1 MNFGTKFRHAF
12 AVDGE
17 KAEPT
22 PEQVEAVDAF
32 AGWVARRGMTSP
44 ILLML
49 ESSKPLNWTV
59 AQGLHFA
66 DPVLGTVLRAMTAEQ
81 VRHLATFLEHR
92 GSIDFITARIE
103 AIDAEQRAEPENN
116 A

>member
-1 MNFGTKFRHAF
+1 MSLGAKLRHAF
-12 AVDGE
+12 SVDGE

-22 PEQVEAVDAF
+22 PKQAMAVDTF
-32 AGWVARRGMTSP
+32 ARWVTRKGMTAP

-66 DPVLGTVLRAMTAEQ
+66 DPVLGAVFRAMTAEQ
-81 VRHLATFLEHR
+81 VRHLAAFLEHR

-103 AIDAEQRAEPENN
+103 AIDAEQRAETENE

>member
-1 MNFGTKFRHAF
+1 MNFGAKFRHAF
-12 AVDGE
+12 AVHGE

-22 PEQVEAVDAF
+22 LEQSAAVDAF
-32 AGWVARRGMTSP
+32 ARWVARRGMTSP

-66 DPVLGTVLRAMTAEQ
+66 DPALGTVLRAMTAEQ

-103 AIDAEQRAEPENN
+103 AIDAAQRAEPENN

>member
-1 MNFGTKFRHAF
+1 MNFGAKFRHAF

-22 PEQVEAVDAF
+22 PEQSAAVDAF
-32 AGWVARRGMTSP
+32 ARWVARRGMTSP

-66 DPVLGTVLRAMTAEQ
+66 DPVLGGAASHDRRTSSTSRDV
-81 VRHLATFLEHR
+81 
-92 GSIDFITARIE
+92 
-103 AIDAEQRAEPENN
+103 P
-116 A
+116 

>member
-1 MNFGTKFRHAF
+1 MNFGAKLRHAF

-17 KAEPT
+17 KVEPT
-22 PEQVEAVDAF
+22 PEQSAAVDAF
-32 AGWVARRGMTSP
+32 ARWVARRGMTSP

-49 ESSKPLNWTV
+49 ESSKPLNWT

-66 DPVLGTVLRAMTAEQ
+66 DPVLGAVLRAMTAEQ

>member
-1 MNFGTKFRHAF
+1 M
-12 AVDGE
+12 
-17 KAEPT
+17 
-22 PEQVEAVDAF
+22 
-32 AGWVARRGMTSP
+32 
-44 ILLML
+44 
-49 ESSKPLNWTV
+49 
-59 AQGLHFA
+59 
-66 DPVLGTVLRAMTAEQ
+66 LGTVLRAMTAEQ

>member
-1 MNFGTKFRHAF
+1 MNFGAKFRHAF

-22 PEQVEAVDAF
+22 PEQSAAVDAF
-32 AGWVARRGMTSP
+32 ARWVARRGMTSP

-49 ESSKPLNWTV
+49 ESSKPLNGTV

-66 DPVLGTVLRAMTAEQ
+66 DPVLGAVLRAMTAEQ

>member
-1 MNFGTKFRHAF
+1 MNFGAKFRHAF

-17 KAEPT
+17 IAEPT
-22 PEQVEAVDAF
+22 PEQSAAVDAF
-32 AGWVARRGMTSP
+32 ARWVARRGMTSL

-66 DPVLGTVLRAMTAEQ
+66 DPVLGGAASHDRRTSSTSRDVPRAS
-81 VRHLATFLEHR
+81 RKH
-92 GSIDFITARIE
+92 
-103 AIDAEQRAEPENN
+103 
-116 A
+116 